1 MSRTGKQIAIAEA
14 VAINKALNDSM
25 FSDDEIALIIKLA
38 WTARR
43 SDTTNKGNVYEK
55 IAGLIQDVAT
65 RHREG
70 GSGLVEK

>member
-1 MSRTGKQIAIAEA
+1 MSRTGKQIAMAEA

-25 FSDDEIALIIKLA
+25 FSDDEIALIVKLA

-55 IAGLIQDVAT
+55 IASLIQDVAT
-65 RHREG
+65 RHREA
-70 GSGLVEK
+70 GSGLVEQ

>member
-55 IAGLIQDVAT
+55 IASLIQDVAT